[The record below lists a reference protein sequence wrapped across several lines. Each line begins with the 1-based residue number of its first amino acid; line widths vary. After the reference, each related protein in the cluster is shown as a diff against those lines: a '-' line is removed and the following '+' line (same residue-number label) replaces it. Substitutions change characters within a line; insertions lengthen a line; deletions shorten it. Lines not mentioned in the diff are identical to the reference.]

1 LSGQGA
7 SGTGSRSLSHRV
19 NLVNPPSAPGT
30 TANRE
35 GAAGLGVVYPAPDGF
50 LYPPHTLAVAG
61 ANLRAAGYQVQAFD
75 GVLAALPL
83 ELVQADAIAVFVSWA
98 SLDTDLGFIAQ
109 LRTQT
114 PARLLAFGP
123 AMRFVGHKVLDR
135 SAVDAVL
142 VGEAE
147 GFIGAALQHLLDRPP
162 AMTPQLLSP
171 HALQAP
177 GYDEQGFLSDL
188 DCLPFPAWEL
198 LPYQRYPLLTVLS
211 SRGCPDLCAY
221 CPYAA
226 AQGHRFRTRSVP
238 NIVAELTRLEAG
250 FQPAR
255 VVFRD
260 PVFAHQRERVV
271 ELCTAMLDADVSLNW
286 ECESRPEHLDREL
299 LRLMQ
304 RAGCQW
310 VKIGLETTDPTLLL
324 QLQRVQSAEQAE
336 WYLKHTAEVVSDCR
350 QIGLRCRLFVMAGLP
365 GQEAAMAEDTRR
377 IVERMG
383 PDALNVKLCEPYPG
397 TCLPKTAQGDR
408 SEQMSI
414 LHQAQERV
422 QSSRPS
428 WLQRGKGWLRRIFGD
443 SEA

>member
-1 LSGQGA
+1 
-7 SGTGSRSLSHRV
+7 
-19 NLVNPPSAPGT
+19 
-30 TANRE
+30 
-35 GAAGLGVVYPAPDGF
+35 
-50 LYPPHTLAVAG
+50 
-61 ANLRAAGYQVQAFD
+61 
-75 GVLAALPL
+75 
-83 ELVQADAIAVFVSWA
+83 
-98 SLDTDLGFIAQ
+98 

-211 SRGCPDLCAY
+211 SRGCPDQCTY

-260 PVFAHQRERVV
+260 PVFAHQRERAV
-271 ELCTAMLDADVSLNW
+271 ELCTAMMDADVSLNW

-310 VKIGLETTDPTLLL
+310 VKIGLETTDATLLQ

-336 WYLKHTAEVVSDCR
+336 QYVQHTAEVVSTCR
-350 QIGLRCRLFVMAGLP
+350 EVGLRCRLFVMAGLP
-365 GQEAAMAEDTRR
+365 GQDVAMVQETRR
-377 IVERMG
+377 VVERMQ
-383 PDALNVKLCEPYPG
+383 PDALNVKECEPYPG
-397 TCLPKTAQGDR
+397 TGLPSAAAGDHAD
-408 SEQMSI
+408 QMAI
-414 LHQAQERV
+414 LHQAQQAV
-422 QSSRPS
+422 QCSRPS
-428 WLQRGKGWLRRIFGD
+428 LLQRGKGWLKRVLKD